1 MCYCKTARCA
11 RFRPDRYLVYVQQA
25 VSLVCPVRGH
35 RMYCQRLKQTACLLV
50 VSMKLSTKQG
60 AGKNVRQEQ
69 AVTARSFR
77 YHEDERRMFSEAF
90 EHFY

>member
-1 MCYCKTARCA
+1 MPET
-11 RFRPDRYLVYVQQA
+11 
-25 VSLVCPVRGH
+25 GH
-35 RMYCQRLKQTACLLV
+35 VPTCRVEVIDEER
-50 VSMKLSTKQG
+50 
-60 AGKNVRQEQ
+60 AGKNVRQQQ